1 MRALAAVT
9 LAFVLAACDSAPFKE
24 ISSDAKSAWAE
35 LTGRPNKSQ
44 APKGQASLT
53 TGLKQYDNG
62 EYPQSAKSLQAA
74 IDQGLSGKDKVTA
87 HKHLAFIH
95 CSQGRTAPCREEFRK
110 ALAIDP
116 AMELAPAEAGHPTWG
131 PVFRQLKTGR

>member
-1 MRALAAVT
+1 MRWAAAIALAF
-9 LAFVLAACDSAPFKE
+9 LLAACDSAPFKQ
-24 ISSDAKSAWAE
+24 ISADAKSAWGE
-35 LTGRPNKSQ
+35 LTGRSG
-44 APKGQASLT
+44 KGQAALN
-53 TGLKQYDNG
+53 TGLKQYDDG

-74 IDQGLSGKDKVTA
+74 LDQGLSSRDQVNA

-95 CSQGRTAPCREEFRK
+95 CSENRTGRCREEFRK

-131 PVFRQLKTGR
+131 PIFRSLKAAR